1 MSDIFNFSNTMINW
15 YHKYGRKK
23 LPWQINK
30 NIYKTW
36 ISEIMLQQTQVKTV
50 IPYFK
55 KFIKKFPN
63 FKTLSKSS
71 LDKILFIWSGLG
83 FYNRAKNIYKTAQ
96 IIKKKYKN
104 KIPKEFNTLI
114 KFPGIGKSTAG
125 ALLSLTYNYCFPIL
139 DGNIKRVIKNFYNLK
154 IKKTKLEKKIWKKIN
169 LLIPIHN
176 AQKFN
181 QSMMDLGKKVCKPKN
196 PLCNICPLKKKCL
209 FFINKKSI
217 IKKKNI
223 KKKKKIKKCWFLL
236 KTYKNFYFL
245 KKQKYNIWKNLYYF
259 PTYFNKIKLKKK
271 LKKEKITKKN
281 KKIKPFLH
289 HFNNY
294 SLLIRTII
302 IKVNKKKYP
311 KKKNGIWCNFF
322 KIKEIGTPSPI
333 KKIIKKY
340 IKILKKTKNIYKKRE
355 KNNEK
360 KNIL

>member
-15 YHKYGRKK
+15 YHKHGRKK

-71 LDKILFIWSGLG
+71 LDEILFIWSGLG

-96 IIKKKYKN
+96 IIKRKYKN

-125 ALLSLTYNYCFPIL
+125 ALLSLTYNYYFPIL
-139 DGNIKRVIKNFYNLK
+139 DGNIKRVLRNFYNLK
-154 IKKTKLEKKIWKKIN
+154 IKKTKLEKKIWKKLN

-181 QSMMDLGKKVCKPKN
+181 QSMMDLGKKICKPKN

-217 IKKKNI
+217 TKKKDI
-223 KKKKKIKKCWFLL
+223 KKKKKTIKKCWFLL

-259 PTYFNKIKLKKK
+259 PIYFKKIKLKKK

-289 HFNNY
+289 QFNKY
-294 SLLIRTII
+294 SLLIKTII
-302 IKVNKKKYP
+302 IKVKKKKYL

-322 KIKEIGTPSPI
+322 KMKEIGTPSPI

-340 IKILKKTKNIYKKRE
+340 IKIIK
-355 KNNEK
+355 KNNK
-360 KNIL
+360 KIK